1 MKRVVLLLVMIVA
14 GASQIVRGQN
24 VALKTNVLSDA
35 FLNYYCPLKFLRANI
50 KLGLIPFAG
59 VSPKWLFWCHQTI
72 HE

>member
-35 FLNYYCPLKFLRANI
+35 FLNPN
-50 KLGLIPFAG
+50 LGIEIGLA
-59 VSPKWLFWCHQTI
+59 PKWTLDIRWTCPP
-72 HE
+72 

>member
-1 MKRVVLLLVMIVA
+1 MHALGQAGLGVFIETYLVGYVYEIGHTGLHFA
-14 GASQIVRGQN
+14 
-24 VALKTNVLSDA
+24 
-35 FLNYYCPLKFLRANI
+35 NYYCPLKFLRANI